1 MCKRLKG
8 FIGPPRLRLGL
19 LFLAAIALHAADY
32 KAGLARLIIT
42 PERPMYLSGYAT
54 RTHASE
60 GKIHDLWAK
69 ALAIEDRKGGRVV
82 IVSTDLVG
90 LPRAITDLVAARALK
105 EYGLDRARLVI
116 NSSHTHTG
124 PLIRSNLSMMFTL
137 SAEEQSRVDEYSRQ
151 LTDKLVA
158 VVGAALGDL
167 APANL
172 SFGNGVAGFAMNRRE
187 PTPTGIKNGVNRS
200 GPTDHDVPVL
210 KVTAPDG
217 KLRAVLFGYACHNT
231 TLTGEFYQFS
241 GDYAGFAQ
249 IAVEK
254 ANPGATA
261 LFLMLCGADQNPYP
275 RSKLEYAEK
284 YGADLAAEVARIMSG
299 PLQPV
304 RGAILAAFQ
313 IADLQ
318 FAVHTRETFE
328 SRLKESN
335 VYRVRH
341 AKAMLATYDQGY
353 PIRRYPYPVQ
363 AIGFGKDLTLVAL
376 GGEVVVDYVLRIKK
390 EYGSKRIIVAG
401 YSNDVMS
408 YIPSLRVLKEGG
420 YEASDAMLYYG
431 LPGPYNDDVEDRIM
445 RTVGQVMKRVKR

>member
-1 MCKRLKG
+1 
-8 FIGPPRLRLGL
+8 LGL
-19 LFLAAIALHAADY
+19 LLAATLNAADY
-32 KAGLARLIIT
+32 RAGLARLIIT
-42 PERPMYLSGYAT
+42 PEKPIYMSGYAT
-54 RTHASE
+54 RTHPSE

-69 ALAIEDRKGGRVV
+69 ALAIEDRKSGRVV

-90 LPRAITDLVAARALK
+90 LPKSITDLVAARVLK
-105 EYGLDRARLVI
+105 EYNLDRARLVI

-124 PLIRSNLSMMFTL
+124 PLIRGNLANMFAL
-137 SAEEQSRVDEYSRQ
+137 SAEEQQRVDEYSRQ
-151 LTDKLVA
+151 LTDKLVT
-158 VVGAALGDL
+158 VVGAAIGDL

-187 PTPTGIKNGVNRS
+187 PSATGIKNGLNPN

-210 KVTAPDG
+210 KVTTPDG

-249 IAVEK
+249 IALEK

-261 LFLMLCGADQNPYP
+261 LFLMLCGADQNPQP
-275 RSKLEYAEK
+275 RSKLEYAQK
-284 YGADLAAEVARIMSG
+284 YGADLAAEVIRVLAG
-299 PLQPV
+299 QLQPV
-304 RGAILAAFQ
+304 SGAIRAAFQ
-313 IADLQ
+313 TVDLQ
-318 FAVHTRETFE
+318 FAVHTRQTFE
-328 SRLKESN
+328 SRLSEAN
-335 VYRVRH
+335 VFRVRH

-390 EYGSKRIIVAG
+390 EYGSKGIIVAG

-431 LPGPYNDDVEDRIM
+431 LPGPYNDDVEDQIF
-445 RTVGQVMKRVKR
+445 RTIARVMKRVKR

>member
-1 MCKRLKG
+1 MHGSGLGFNSKSVIISSKMYKRLS
-8 FIGPPRLRLGL
+8 RVGL
-19 LFLAAIALHAADY
+19 LFLVAITLNAADY

-42 PERPMYLSGYAT
+42 PEKPMYLSGYAN

-82 IVSTDLVG
+82 IVSTEVVG
-90 LPRAITDLVAARALK
+90 LPRAITDVVAARVLK
-105 EYGLDRARLVI
+105 EFGLDRARLVI

-124 PLIRSNLSMMFTL
+124 PLIRGNLANLFAL
-137 SAEEQSRVDEYSRQ
+137 SPEEQARVDDYSRQ

-172 SFGNGVAGFAMNRRE
+172 SFGNGVAGFAMNRRKQ
-187 PTPTGIKNGVNRS
+187 G

-231 TLTGEFYQFS
+231 TFTGDFYQFS

-249 IAVEK
+249 IAIEK

-284 YGADLAAEVARIMSG
+284 HGADLAAEVNRVIGG

-304 RGAILAAFQ
+304 RGATLAAFQ
-313 IADLQ
+313 SVDLE
-318 FAVHTRETFE
+318 FAIHTRETFE

-431 LPGPYNDDVEDRIM
+431 LPGPYNDDVEDQIF
-445 RTVGQVMKRVKR
+445 RTIGHVMKRVKR